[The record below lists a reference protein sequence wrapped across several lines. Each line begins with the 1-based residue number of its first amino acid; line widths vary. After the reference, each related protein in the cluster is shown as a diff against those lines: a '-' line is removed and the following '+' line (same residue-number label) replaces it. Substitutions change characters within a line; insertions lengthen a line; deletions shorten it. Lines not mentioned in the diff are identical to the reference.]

1 MLYVDSVTT
10 FSYYVRQLR
19 AAATGLTDN
28 NKIVGVFDDR
38 PSRRRQGDG
47 YITAWYQVSIKTLKL
62 PRHGRFNAR
71 RSSDARS
78 SLAPLSRVPLSDEAR
93 GGGPEHTWTASARS
107 YMCVRNAFFF
117 SDGDLIPS
125 SGYDVNRLLS

>member
-19 AAATGLTDN
+19 AQ
-28 NKIVGVFDDR
+28 
-38 PSRRRQGDG
+38 RRRGSLTTTKSLACLMIVPPRGQGDG

-78 SLAPLSRVPLSDEAR
+78 SLAPLLRIADEGA
-93 GGGPEHTWTASARS
+93 GPEPTWTASARS
-107 YMCVRNAFFF
+107 CASGMRFFLF
-117 SDGDLIPS
+117 RMVI
-125 SGYDVNRLLS
+125 